1 MDAVFDRHGQ
11 TIAWL
16 HRDFIYNLNGTQAL
30 AFIYGGAVFNYSNT
44 LLGFFNDGFVRDGDG
59 NSVAFVSG
67 AGFGPQQPAIQDH
80 LIPPIPRI
88 PLTRSMPP
96 LPPIPPLS
104 TWYWSMLTWEQFI
117 N

>member
-1 MDAVFDRHGQ
+1 MVAIFDRYGH

-16 HRDFIYNLNGTQAL
+16 HRNFIYNLNGTQSL
-30 AFIYGGAVFNYSNT
+30 AFIYGVAVFNHNNT

-67 AGFGPQQPAIQDH
+67 AGFGPQQPAIKDH
-80 LIPPIPRI
+80 LIPPIPSI
-88 PLTRSMPP
+88 LPTLSMPP

-104 TWYWSMLTWEQFI
+104 TWSWSMLTWEQFI
-117 N
+117 S